1 MSAGTLPPG
10 CSYALVKVNQKLVKT
25 TLEDGSLQGL
35 FLEEDRKLKLVR
47 VVDISSNGLFAGI
60 GINKRDVIM
69 AIDEHEV
76 RTVKGCEE
84 ALKQATRDVIP
95 VLTYN
100 VFRKAKSSF
109 LAEKTSNKVATVSAC
124 ENAGR
129 SVKEKKRVFSDVYE
143 IGREVSTSS
152 LRNKLLFLSS

>member
-1 MSAGTLPPG
+1 MSAGTLPLG
-10 CSYALVKVNQKLVKT
+10 CSYALVKANQKLVK
-25 TLEDGSLQGL
+25 EDGSLQGL
-35 FLEEDRKLKLVR
+35 FLKEDRKLVR
-47 VVDISSNGLFAGI
+47 VVDVSSNGLFAGI

-76 RTVKGCEE
+76 RTVKGCEK

-109 LAEKTSNKVATVSAC
+109 LAEKTSNNVATVSAC

-152 LRNKLLFLSS
+152 LRNELLFYLLELCI